1 MYLPSLESGFLR
13 FAECPSSECEP
24 CSASVIGIL
33 LPPRVRGKDKKND

>member
-13 FAECPSSECEP
+13 FADRPSSECEP

-33 LPPRVRGKDKKND
+33 LPSRVRGKGQEND